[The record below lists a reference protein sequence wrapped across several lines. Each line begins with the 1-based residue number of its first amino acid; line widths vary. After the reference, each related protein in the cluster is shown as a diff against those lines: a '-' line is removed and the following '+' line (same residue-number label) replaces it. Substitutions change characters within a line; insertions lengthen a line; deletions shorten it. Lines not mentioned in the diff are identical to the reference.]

1 MRACTP
7 PAAPCV
13 DFVVVGEA
21 DYTGGL
27 SFADIGTSLLN
38 HNPTRAHVRPVLL
51 TSNHAKKQHFYLR
64 HATGT
69 LCSTALT
76 SGDIAWME
84 QTSGLQTGAL
94 FKAFKRAA
102 SAGNATERQLA

>member
-1 MRACTP
+1 MMRGCTP

-51 TSNHAKKQHFYLR
+51 NDAIVDLCVAQQEWTRDRSPPRKRKQNGADDHENDCENFAFNISSLR
-64 HATGT
+64 
-69 LCSTALT
+69 
-76 SGDIAWME
+76 
-84 QTSGLQTGAL
+84 
-94 FKAFKRAA
+94 
-102 SAGNATERQLA
+102 